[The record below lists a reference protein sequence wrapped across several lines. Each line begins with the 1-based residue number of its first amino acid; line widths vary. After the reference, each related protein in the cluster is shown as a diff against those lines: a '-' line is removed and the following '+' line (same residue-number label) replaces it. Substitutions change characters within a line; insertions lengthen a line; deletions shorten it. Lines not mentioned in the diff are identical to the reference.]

1 MCLYVGF
8 VSNYWKTIKG
18 SIKRVSLLVTMQ
30 AQACN
35 FIISNTP
42 QWFFSRLL
50 NCNRGTKS
58 RRASH
63 MSPGETKYGR
73 VFYKCLVRFRGNTG
87 VNDLTF
93 EVFIY

>member
-1 MCLYVGF
+1 MILDALRNLNSTCE
-8 VSNYWKTIKG
+8 
-18 SIKRVSLLVTMQ
+18 RVSLLVTMQ

-35 FIISNTP
+35 LIISNTP

-50 NCNRGTKS
+50 NYTSGTKS
-58 RRASH
+58 RRPSH

-73 VFYKCLVRFRGNTG
+73 VFCKCFVRFRGNTG

-93 EVFIY
+93 EVLIY